1 MDVFVLF
8 VILAEASPW
17 KTPPRLP
24 LEKGRKLYSSSLSR
38 EELEEGR
45 KKEMGGLCFHRVRP
59 RVEDLRSEVTASPVD
74 AIEEHGLSPI
84 NAEKRDG
91 FRP

>member
-59 RVEDLRSEVTASPVD
+59 WVKDLRPEVTAPPVD
-74 AIEEHGLSPI
+74 AIKEHGLSPI
-84 NAEKRDG
+84 NAEERDG